1 MEDNQVCGRNQE
13 FFVESEMF
21 LKHLSKMPSVQ
32 IDLPAELSHMV
43 LRQLIHY
50 TKAPSGKS
58 PGAALFKKLY
68 TVTLDMWMHHG
79 LIWVWILMLKT

>member
-13 FFVESEMF
+13 FYVESEMF
-21 LKHLSKMPSVQ
+21 LKQLSKMPSVQ
-32 IDLPAELSHMV
+32 TDLPAELSHMV

-58 PGAALFKKLY
+58 SGAALFKKLY
-68 TVTLDMWMHHG
+68 TITLDM
-79 LIWVWILMLKT
+79 